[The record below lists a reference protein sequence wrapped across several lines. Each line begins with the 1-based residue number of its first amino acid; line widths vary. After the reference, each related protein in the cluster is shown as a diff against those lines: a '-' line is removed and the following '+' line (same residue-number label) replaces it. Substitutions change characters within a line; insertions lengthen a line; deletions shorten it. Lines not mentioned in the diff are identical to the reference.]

1 MPEVWTVERILN
13 WTVEHFTLKKIP
25 EPRLSTELLLAEVL
39 QCSRVALYIQ
49 YERILSAG
57 ERRKFR
63 GYVQR
68 RLKREPVQYILGKTE
83 FYGLPFR
90 VTPAV
95 LIPRPETELLVDAVL
110 EYLKQ
115 VELSSPRI
123 LDIGTGSGCIAI
135 ALAKNLP
142 DAEICAN
149 EKSAEALQIARE
161 NAQLNNVRIRFDEG
175 DIFTRSHLFSGRF
188 DVVVSNPPYV
198 AVGERKSLAPELI
211 NYEPHQALFSGE
223 TGLEF
228 FEGLLK
234 ILPEILNETGR
245 VFLEAGYNTTSAVA
259 KLFRDAGYR
268 VQIKKDYNQI
278 DRIVIIERQL

>member
-1 MPEVWTVERILN
+1 MPMPEVWTVERILN

-25 EPRLSTELLLAEVL
+25 EPRLSAELLLADVL

-63 GYVQR
+63 GFVQR

-110 EYLKQ
+110 EYFKQ
-115 VELSSPRI
+115 EEYISPRI

-135 ALAKNLP
+135 SLAKNLP
-142 DAEICAN
+142 DADIRAN
-149 EKSAEALQIARE
+149 EKSTEALQIARQ
-161 NAQLNNVRIRFDEG
+161 NAELNDVRIRFDEG
-175 DIFTRSHLFSGRF
+175 DIFTLYGNLSGRF

-198 AVGERKSLAPELI
+198 AMGERDSLAPELI
-211 NYEPHQALFSGE
+211 NYEPHPALFSGE
-223 TGLEF
+223 IGLEF
-228 FEGLLK
+228 YEGLLK
-234 ILPEILNETGR
+234 ILPDLLNENGR
-245 VFLEAGYNTTSAVA
+245 VFLEAGYNTAGAV
-259 KLFRDAGYR
+259 KELYHNEKYTVR
-268 VQIKKDYNQI
+268 VKKDYNQI
-278 DRIVIIERQL
+278 DRILIIER